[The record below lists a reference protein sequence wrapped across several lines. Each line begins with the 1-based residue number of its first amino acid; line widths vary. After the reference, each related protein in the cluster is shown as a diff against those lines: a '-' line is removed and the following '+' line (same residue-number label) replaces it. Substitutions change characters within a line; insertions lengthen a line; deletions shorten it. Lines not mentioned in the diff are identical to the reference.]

1 MRLTHKIILYLS
13 ALLLIISTGLSLIF
27 YFNLLEVSKD
37 RAIARISHIND
48 VKMQVLT
55 EKLQHLINTTQT
67 LEQTP
72 PVSPI
77 VRSLLQKDKIDP
89 ITGESLEI
97 WQDQLEKIFTGV
109 LKSNSRYM
117 QIRFIS
123 KALNGHEFIR
133 VEKQGD
139 KVIVNNQRQDKSGRD
154 YYQQGLLLKKGE
166 VSLSP
171 IQLNKEFG
179 KIQEPHIPV
188 IRAVIPVYLEGQSQG
203 IIVVNKNMTEYLKD
217 LGTVFEKQTHSI
229 LFDHRDNYLFH
240 PTADLTFQKDLNPNH
255 SQAPRPP
262 KHWLVKRSLAS
273 QETKKYSRTFEEN
286 GQISHLNVFH
296 YNPSDPKDFL
306 ALVTETSL
314 TSISTGPKAVMTKS
328 LLALLLFFL
337 LAIPILYLLG
347 RQFAEPILKFN
358 HAIDQ
363 YVHQGSKV
371 QLDPKSFNSMEF
383 SELATSFEHMI
394 QTIDAQKLELVNK
407 QKQLSSQEKFAAL
420 GVLSAGIA
428 HEVNNPLAVLK
439 CYTDS
444 LRIMI
449 EKNNCTSEGLEKIA
463 DRFDLSITRIRDIIE
478 GLRSLSRDNDSDN
491 FSPVDLKKTL
501 TLSQK
506 FVTAQSPAY
515 AKYLSLEFPETI
527 PQVLGRS
534 GPLSQVFVNLMSN
547 ACYEVVE
554 MDNPWVKASIESDDD
569 FVYIK
574 VRDSGKISKIRARK
588 VMDPFYTTKPEGQGT
603 GLGLSISHNIVEKHN
618 GELYVDLDE
627 ENTCFVVKLPKITS

>member
-203 IIVVNKNMTEYLKD
+203 VIVVNKNMTEYLKD

-337 LAIPILYLLG
+337 LALPILYLLG

>member
-48 VKMQVLT
+48 MKMQVLT

-77 VRSLLQKDKIDP
+77 VRALLQKDKIDP